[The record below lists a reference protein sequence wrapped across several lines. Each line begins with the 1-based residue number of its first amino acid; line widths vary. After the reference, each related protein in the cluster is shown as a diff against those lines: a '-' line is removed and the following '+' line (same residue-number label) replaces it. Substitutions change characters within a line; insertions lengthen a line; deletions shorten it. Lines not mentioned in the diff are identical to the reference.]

1 MGLGVI
7 VCFMDKIKTSQKRL
21 QCGSKTLDLS
31 KPAVMG
37 VLNITPDSFS
47 DGGNVFSQAQVD
59 PSKVLTTVSKMI
71 DDGADIIDLG
81 GESTRPGAEPV
92 SVQQELDRVI
102 PVLNSL
108 TANFDSIFS
117 IDTSTPEVMKEAA
130 NAGAHIINDV
140 RALGREGALDA
151 AVETGLPVCLMHMQ
165 NQPKNM
171 QDNPEYR
178 DVLAEV
184 LEFLSERRQQ
194 CLNLGMQA
202 DQILL
207 DPGFGF
213 GKTLA
218 HNLSLFNGLST
229 MAKESHPIL
238 VGLSRKS
245 MIGQIL
251 DADVNDRLIGSVTM
265 ALLAAQAI
273 YGAGGS
279 AILRV
284 HDVKETKQA
293 LNIWQATAK

>member
-7 VCFMDKIKTSQKRL
+7 VCFMNKIKTSQKRL

-108 TANFDSIFS
+108 TANFDSVFS

-184 LEFLSERRQQ
+184 LDFLSERRQQ
-194 CLNLGMQA
+194 CLDLGMQA

-229 MAKESHPIL
+229 MAKESHAIL

-293 LNIWQATAK
+293 LNIWQATEK

>member
-1 MGLGVI
+1 MN
-7 VCFMDKIKTSQKRL
+7 KIKKSQKRL
-21 QCGSKTLDLS
+21 QCGSKILDLS

-81 GESTRPGAEPV
+81 GESTRPGAKPV

-108 TANFDSIFS
+108 TANFDSVFS
-117 IDTSTPEVMKEAA
+117 VDTSTPEVMKEAA
-130 NAGAHIINDV
+130 SAGAHIINDV
-140 RALGREGALDA
+140 RALRREGALDA

-251 DADVNDRLIGSVTM
+251 DAGVNDRLIGSVTM
-265 ALLAAQAI
+265 SLLAAQAI

-293 LNIWQATAK
+293 LNIWQATEK

>member
-1 MGLGVI
+1 MN
-7 VCFMDKIKTSQKRL
+7 KIKKSQKRL
-21 QCGSKTLDLS
+21 QCGSKILDLS

-59 PSKVLTTVSKMI
+59 PRKVLTTVSKMI

-81 GESTRPGAEPV
+81 GESTRPGAKPV

-108 TANFDSIFS
+108 TANFDSVFS
-117 IDTSTPEVMKEAA
+117 VDTSTPEVMKEAA
-130 NAGAHIINDV
+130 SAGAHIINDV
-140 RALGREGALDA
+140 RALRREGALNA
-151 AVETGLPVCLMHMQ
+151 AIETGLPVCLMHMQ

-184 LEFLSERRQQ
+184 LEFLSELRQQ

-265 ALLAAQAI
+265 ALLATQAI

-293 LNIWQATAK
+293 LNIWQATKNKVLNNP

>member
-1 MGLGVI
+1 MNN
-7 VCFMDKIKTSQKRL
+7 IKTTQKQL
-21 QCGSKTLDLS
+21 QCGSKVLDLS

-37 VLNITPDSFS
+37 VLNLTPDSFS
-47 DGGNVFSQAQVD
+47 DGGNVFSKAQVD
-59 PSKVLTTVSKMI
+59 PKKVLATVSTMI

-92 SVQQELDRVI
+92 SVQEELDRVI
-102 PVLNSL
+102 PVLNRL

-130 NAGAHIINDV
+130 DAGAHIINDV
-140 RALGREGALDA
+140 RALQRPRALQTA
-151 AVETGLPVCLMHMQ
+151 ANLGLPVCLMHMQ
-165 NQPKNM
+165 NQPKTM
-171 QDNPEYR
+171 QDNPEYQ

-184 LEFLSERRQQ
+184 LEFLGKRKQE
-194 CLNLGMQA
+194 CLDLGMQA

-218 HNLSLFNGLST
+218 HNLSLFNGLPT
-229 MAKESHPIL
+229 MAKQNHPIL

-251 DADVNDRLIGSVTM
+251 DAEVNDRLIGSVTM
-265 ALLAAQAI
+265 ALLAAQLI
-273 YGAGGS
+273 YGAGGT

-293 LNIWQATAK
+293 LDIWQAIEK

>member
-1 MGLGVI
+1 MN
-7 VCFMDKIKTSQKRL
+7 KIKTPQKRL
-21 QCGSKTLDLS
+21 QCGSKILDLS

-81 GESTRPGAEPV
+81 GESTRPGAKPV

-108 TANFDSIFS
+108 TANFDSVFS
-117 IDTSTPEVMKEAA
+117 VDTSTPEVMKEAA
-130 NAGAHIINDV
+130 SAGAHIINDV
-140 RALGREGALDA
+140 RALRREGALDA
-151 AVETGLPVCLMHMQ
+151 AFETGLPVCLMHMQ

-273 YGAGGS
+273 YGADGS

-293 LNIWQATAK
+293 LNIWQATEK

>member
-7 VCFMDKIKTSQKRL
+7 VCFMNKIKTSQKRL

-108 TANFDSIFS
+108 TANFDSVFS

-184 LEFLSERRQQ
+184 LDFLSERRQQ
-194 CLNLGMQA
+194 CLDLGMQA

-229 MAKESHPIL
+229 MAKESHAIL

-251 DADVNDRLIGSVTM
+251 DTDVNDRLIGSVTM

-293 LNIWQATAK
+293 LNIWQATEK

>member
-1 MGLGVI
+1 MNN
-7 VCFMDKIKTSQKRL
+7 IKTTQKQL
-21 QCGSKTLDLS
+21 QCGSKVLDLS

-37 VLNITPDSFS
+37 VLNLTPDSFS
-47 DGGNVFSQAQVD
+47 DGGNVFSKAQVD
-59 PSKVLTTVSKMI
+59 PNKVLATVSTMI

-81 GESTRPGAEPV
+81 GESTRPGAKPV
-92 SVQQELDRVI
+92 SVQEELDRVI
-102 PVLNSL
+102 PVLNRL

-130 NAGAHIINDV
+130 DAGAHIINDV
-140 RALGREGALDA
+140 RALQRPRALQTA
-151 AVETGLPVCLMHMQ
+151 ANLGLPVCLMHMQ
-165 NQPKNM
+165 NQPKTM
-171 QDNPEYR
+171 QDNPEYQ

-184 LEFLSERRQQ
+184 LEFLGKRKQE
-194 CLNLGMQA
+194 CLDLGIQA

-218 HNLSLFNGLST
+218 HNLSLFNGLPT
-229 MAKESHPIL
+229 MAKENHPIL

-251 DADVNDRLIGSVTM
+251 DAEVNDRLIGSVTM

-273 YGAGGS
+273 YGADGS

-293 LNIWQATAK
+293 LDIWQAI

>member
-1 MGLGVI
+1 MNS
-7 VCFMDKIKTSQKRL
+7 IKTTQKQL
-21 QCGSKTLDLS
+21 QCGSKVLDLS

-37 VLNITPDSFS
+37 VLNLTPDSFS
-47 DGGNVFSQAQVD
+47 DGGNVFSKAQVD
-59 PSKVLTTVSKMI
+59 LNKVSAIVSTMI
-71 DDGADIIDLG
+71 NDGADIIDLG

-92 SVQQELDRVI
+92 SVQEELDRVI
-102 PVLNSL
+102 PVLNRL

-130 NAGAHIINDV
+130 DAGAHIINDV
-140 RALGREGALDA
+140 RALQRPRALQTA
-151 AVETGLPVCLMHMQ
+151 ANLGLPVCLMHMQ
-165 NQPKNM
+165 NQPKTM
-171 QDNPEYR
+171 QDNPEYQ

-184 LEFLSERRQQ
+184 LEFLGKRKQE
-194 CLNLGMQA
+194 CLDLGMQA

-218 HNLSLFNGLST
+218 HNLSLFNGLPT
-229 MAKESHPIL
+229 MAKENHPIL

-251 DADVNDRLIGSVTM
+251 DAEVNDRLIGSVTM

-273 YGAGGS
+273 YGADGS

-293 LNIWQATAK
+293 LDIWQAI

>member
-1 MGLGVI
+1 MN
-7 VCFMDKIKTSQKRL
+7 KIKTSQKRL

-59 PSKVLTTVSKMI
+59 PSKALTTVSKMI
-71 DDGADIIDLG
+71 DHGADIIDLG
-81 GESTRPGAEPV
+81 GESTRPGAKPV

-108 TANFDSIFS
+108 TANFDSVFS

-130 NAGAHIINDV
+130 SAGAHIINDV
-140 RALGREGALDA
+140 RALGREGALNA
-151 AVETGLPVCLMHMQ
+151 AIETGLPVCLMHMQ

-273 YGAGGS
+273 YGADGS

-293 LNIWQATAK
+293 LNIWQATEK

>member
-1 MGLGVI
+1 MNN
-7 VCFMDKIKTSQKRL
+7 IKTTQKQL
-21 QCGSKTLDLS
+21 QCGSKVLDLS

-37 VLNITPDSFS
+37 VLNLTPDSFS
-47 DGGNVFSQAQVD
+47 DGGNVFSKAQVD
-59 PSKVLTTVSKMI
+59 PNKVLSTVSTMI

-81 GESTRPGAEPV
+81 GESTRPGAKPV
-92 SVQQELDRVI
+92 SVQEELDRVI
-102 PVLNSL
+102 PVLNRL

-117 IDTSTPEVMKEAA
+117 IDSSTPEVMKEAA
-130 NAGAHIINDV
+130 DAGAHIINDV
-140 RALGREGALDA
+140 RALQRPRALQTA
-151 AVETGLPVCLMHMQ
+151 ANLGLPVCLMHMQ
-165 NQPKNM
+165 NQPKTM

-184 LEFLSERRQQ
+184 LEFLGKRKQE

-218 HNLSLFNGLST
+218 HNLSLFNGLPT
-229 MAKESHPIL
+229 MAKENHPLL

-251 DADVNDRLIGSVTM
+251 DAEVNDRLIGSVTM
-265 ALLAAQAI
+265 AILAAQAI
-273 YGAGGS
+273 YGADGS

-293 LNIWQATAK
+293 LDIWQAI

>member
-1 MGLGVI
+1 MN
-7 VCFMDKIKTSQKRL
+7 KIKTSQKRL
-21 QCGSKTLDLS
+21 QCGSKILDLS

-47 DGGNVFSQAQVD
+47 DGGNVFSKAQVD

-81 GESTRPGAEPV
+81 GESTRPGAKPV

-108 TANFDSIFS
+108 TANFDSVFS

-130 NAGAHIINDV
+130 SAGAHIINDV

-165 NQPKNM
+165 NQPETM
-171 QDNPEYR
+171 QDNPEYQ
-178 DVLAEV
+178 DILAEV

-229 MAKESHPIL
+229 MAEESHPIL

-293 LNIWQATAK
+293 LNIWQATKK

>member
-1 MGLGVI
+1 MN
-7 VCFMDKIKTSQKRL
+7 KIKTSQKRL
-21 QCGSKTLDLS
+21 QCGSKILDLS

-59 PSKVLTTVSKMI
+59 LSKVLTTVSKMI

-81 GESTRPGAEPV
+81 GESTRPGAKPV

-108 TANFDSIFS
+108 TANFDSVFS
-117 IDTSTPEVMKEAA
+117 VDTSTPEVMKEAA
-130 NAGAHIINDV
+130 SAGAHIINDV

-151 AVETGLPVCLMHMQ
+151 AFETGLPVCLMHMQ

-184 LEFLSERRQQ
+184 LEFLSERKQQ

-273 YGAGGS
+273 YGADGS

-293 LNIWQATAK
+293 LNIWQATEK

>member
-1 MGLGVI
+1 MN
-7 VCFMDKIKTSQKRL
+7 KIKKSQKRL
-21 QCGSKTLDLS
+21 QCGSKILDLS

-81 GESTRPGAEPV
+81 GESTRPGAKPV

-108 TANFDSIFS
+108 TANFDSVFS
-117 IDTSTPEVMKEAA
+117 VDTSTPEVMKEAA
-130 NAGAHIINDV
+130 SAGAHIINDV
-140 RALGREGALDA
+140 RALRREGALDA
-151 AVETGLPVCLMHMQ
+151 AFETGLPVCLMHMQ

-273 YGAGGS
+273 YGADGS

-293 LNIWQATAK
+293 LNIWQATEK

>member
-1 MGLGVI
+1 MNN
-7 VCFMDKIKTSQKRL
+7 IKTTQKQL
-21 QCGSKTLDLS
+21 QCGSKVLDLS

-37 VLNITPDSFS
+37 VLNLTPDSFS
-47 DGGNVFSQAQVD
+47 DGGNVFSKAQVD
-59 PSKVLTTVSKMI
+59 PNKVLSTVSTMI

-81 GESTRPGAEPV
+81 GESTRPGAKPV
-92 SVQQELDRVI
+92 SVQEELDRVI
-102 PVLNSL
+102 PVLNRL

-117 IDTSTPEVMKEAA
+117 IDSSTPEVMKEAA
-130 NAGAHIINDV
+130 DAGAHIINDV
-140 RALGREGALDA
+140 RALQRPRALQTA
-151 AVETGLPVCLMHMQ
+151 ANLGLPVCLMHMQ
-165 NQPKNM
+165 NQPKTM

-184 LEFLSERRQQ
+184 LEFLGKRKQE
-194 CLNLGMQA
+194 CLDLGMQA

-218 HNLSLFNGLST
+218 HNLSLFNGLPT
-229 MAKESHPIL
+229 MAKENHPLL

-251 DADVNDRLIGSVTM
+251 DAEVNDRLIGSVTM
-265 ALLAAQAI
+265 AILAAQAI
-273 YGAGGS
+273 YGADGS

-293 LNIWQATAK
+293 LDIWQAI

>member
-7 VCFMDKIKTSQKRL
+7 VCFMNKIKKSQKRL

-108 TANFDSIFS
+108 TANFDSVFS

-194 CLNLGMQA
+194 CLDLGMQA

-293 LNIWQATAK
+293 LNIWQATEK

>member
-1 MGLGVI
+1 MN
-7 VCFMDKIKTSQKRL
+7 KIKTSHKYL
-21 QCGSKTLDLS
+21 QCGAKTLDLS

-37 VLNITPDSFS
+37 VLNLTPDSFS
-47 DGGNVFSQAQVD
+47 DGGNVFSQSQVD
-59 PSKVLTTVSKMI
+59 PNKALTTVSAMI
-71 DDGADIIDLG
+71 DNGADIIDLG

-102 PVLNSL
+102 PVLNRL

-117 IDTSTPEVMKEAA
+117 IDTSTPEVMKEAT

-140 RALGREGALDA
+140 RALRREGALGA
-151 AVETGLPVCLMHMQ
+151 AIKTGLPVCLMHMQ
-165 NQPKNM
+165 NQPKTM
-171 QDNPEYR
+171 QEDPKYQ
-178 DVLAEV
+178 DVLDEV
-184 LEFLSERRQQ
+184 LTFLSERKQK
-194 CLNLGMQA
+194 CLDLGMQA
-202 DQILL
+202 DQIIL

-229 MAKESHPIL
+229 IAQQDHPIL

-293 LNIWQATAK
+293 LDVWLATKK

>member
-1 MGLGVI
+1 MN
-7 VCFMDKIKTSQKRL
+7 KIKTSQKRL
-21 QCGSKTLDLS
+21 QCGSKILDLS

-81 GESTRPGAEPV
+81 GESTRPGAKPV

-108 TANFDSIFS
+108 TANFDSVFS
-117 IDTSTPEVMKEAA
+117 VDTSTPEVMKEAA
-130 NAGAHIINDV
+130 SAGAHIINDV
-140 RALGREGALDA
+140 RALRREGALDA
-151 AVETGLPVCLMHMQ
+151 AFETGLPVCLMHMQ

-273 YGAGGS
+273 YGADGS

-293 LNIWQATAK
+293 LNIWQATEK

>member
-7 VCFMDKIKTSQKRL
+7 VCFMNKIKTSQKRL

-47 DGGNVFSQAQVD
+47 DGGNVFSQAQVN

-108 TANFDSIFS
+108 TANFDSVFS

-293 LNIWQATAK
+293 LNIWQATEK

>member
-1 MGLGVI
+1 MNN
-7 VCFMDKIKTSQKRL
+7 IKTTQKQL
-21 QCGSKTLDLS
+21 QCGSKVLDLS

-37 VLNITPDSFS
+37 VLNLTPDSFS
-47 DGGNVFSQAQVD
+47 DGGNVFSKAQVD
-59 PSKVLTTVSKMI
+59 PNKVLATVSTMI

-92 SVQQELDRVI
+92 SVQEELDRVI
-102 PVLNSL
+102 PVLNRL

-130 NAGAHIINDV
+130 DAGAHIINDV
-140 RALGREGALDA
+140 RALQRPRALQTA
-151 AVETGLPVCLMHMQ
+151 ANLGLPVCLMHMQ
-165 NQPKNM
+165 NQPKTM
-171 QDNPEYR
+171 QDNPEYQ

-184 LEFLSERRQQ
+184 LEFLGKRKQE
-194 CLNLGMQA
+194 CLDLGMQA

-218 HNLSLFNGLST
+218 HNLSLFNGLPT
-229 MAKESHPIL
+229 MAKQDHPIL

-251 DADVNDRLIGSVTM
+251 DAEVNDRLIGSVTM

-273 YGAGGS
+273 YGADGS

-293 LNIWQATAK
+293 LDIWQAIEK

>member
-1 MGLGVI
+1 MN
-7 VCFMDKIKTSQKRL
+7 KIKTSQKRL
-21 QCGSKTLDLS
+21 QCGSKILNLS

-59 PSKVLTTVSKMI
+59 PVKVLTTVSKMI

-81 GESTRPGAEPV
+81 GESTRPGAKPV

-108 TANFDSIFS
+108 TANFDSVFS

-130 NAGAHIINDV
+130 SAGAHIINDV

-184 LEFLSERRQQ
+184 LEFLGERRQQ

-293 LNIWQATAK
+293 LNIWQATKK

>member
-1 MGLGVI
+1 MN
-7 VCFMDKIKTSQKRL
+7 KIKTSQKRL
-21 QCGSKTLDLS
+21 QCGSKILDLS

-47 DGGNVFSQAQVD
+47 DGGNVFSKAQVD

-81 GESTRPGAEPV
+81 GESTRPGAKPV

-108 TANFDSIFS
+108 TANFDSVFS

-130 NAGAHIINDV
+130 SAGAHIINDV

-171 QDNPEYR
+171 QDNPEYQ

-218 HNLSLFNGLST
+218 HNLSLFNGLSII
-229 MAKESHPIL
+229 AEESHPIL

-293 LNIWQATAK
+293 LNIWQATEK

>member
-1 MGLGVI
+1 MN
-7 VCFMDKIKTSQKRL
+7 KIKTSQKRL
-21 QCGSKTLDLS
+21 QCGSKILDLS
-31 KPAVMG
+31 KPAVMA

-81 GESTRPGAEPV
+81 GESTRPGAKPV

-108 TANFDSIFS
+108 TANFDSVFS

-130 NAGAHIINDV
+130 SVGAHIINDV
-140 RALGREGALDA
+140 RALGREGALGA

-165 NQPKNM
+165 NQPETM
-171 QDNPEYR
+171 QDNPEYQ

-194 CLNLGMQA
+194 CLNLGMKA

-218 HNLSLFNGLST
+218 HNLSLFNGLPT

-293 LNIWQATAK
+293 LNIWQATKK

>member
-1 MGLGVI
+1 MN
-7 VCFMDKIKTSQKRL
+7 KIKKSHKYL
-21 QCGSKTLDLS
+21 QCGAKTLDLS

-37 VLNITPDSFS
+37 VLNLTPDSFS
-47 DGGNVFSQAQVD
+47 DGGNVFSKSQVD
-59 PSKVLTTVSKMI
+59 YNKVLNTVSKMI
-71 DDGADIIDLG
+71 DDGAHIIDLG
-81 GESTRPGAEPV
+81 GESTRPGAKPV

-102 PVLNSL
+102 PVLNRL

-117 IDTSTPEVMKEAA
+117 IDTSTPEVMKEATD
-130 NAGAHIINDV
+130 AGAHIINDV
-140 RALGREGALDA
+140 RALRREGALGA
-151 AVETGLPVCLMHMQ
+151 AIKTGLPVCLMHMQ
-165 NQPKNM
+165 NQPKTM
-171 QDNPEYR
+171 QEDPKYQ

-184 LEFLSERRQQ
+184 LEFLSERKQK
-194 CLNLGMQA
+194 CLDLGMQA
-202 DQILL
+202 DQIIL

-229 MAKESHPIL
+229 IAQQDHPIL

-251 DADVNDRLIGSVTM
+251 DTDVNDRLIGSVTM

-293 LNIWQATAK
+293 LDVWQAIKK

>member
-1 MGLGVI
+1 MNN
-7 VCFMDKIKTSQKRL
+7 IKTTQKQL
-21 QCGSKTLDLS
+21 QCGSKVLDLS

-37 VLNITPDSFS
+37 VLNLTPDSFS
-47 DGGNVFSQAQVD
+47 DGGNVFSKAQVD
-59 PSKVLTTVSKMI
+59 PNKVLATVSTMI

-92 SVQQELDRVI
+92 SVQEELDRVI
-102 PVLNSL
+102 PVLNRL

-130 NAGAHIINDV
+130 DAGANIINDV
-140 RALGREGALDA
+140 RALQRPRALQTA
-151 AVETGLPVCLMHMQ
+151 ANLGLPVCLMHMQ
-165 NQPKNM
+165 NQPKTM
-171 QDNPEYR
+171 QDNPEYQ

-184 LEFLSERRQQ
+184 LEFLGKRKQE
-194 CLNLGMQA
+194 CLDLGMQA

-218 HNLSLFNGLST
+218 HNLSLFNGLPT
-229 MAKESHPIL
+229 MAKENHPIL

-251 DADVNDRLIGSVTM
+251 DAEVNDRLIGSVTM

-273 YGAGGS
+273 YGADGS

-293 LNIWQATAK
+293 LDIWQAIEK

>member
-1 MGLGVI
+1 
-7 VCFMDKIKTSQKRL
+7 
-21 QCGSKTLDLS
+21 
-31 KPAVMG
+31 
-37 VLNITPDSFS
+37 
-47 DGGNVFSQAQVD
+47 
-59 PSKVLTTVSKMI
+59 
-71 DDGADIIDLG
+71 
-81 GESTRPGAEPV
+81 
-92 SVQQELDRVI
+92 
-102 PVLNSL
+102 
-108 TANFDSIFS
+108 
-117 IDTSTPEVMKEAA
+117 MKEAA
-130 NAGAHIINDV
+130 SAGAHIINDV

-184 LEFLSERRQQ
+184 LEFLGERRQQ

-245 MIGQIL
+245 VIGQIL

-293 LNIWQATAK
+293 LNIWQATKK

>member
-1 MGLGVI
+1 MN
-7 VCFMDKIKTSQKRL
+7 KIKTSQKRL
-21 QCGSKTLDLS
+21 QCGSKILDLS

-59 PSKVLTTVSKMI
+59 LSKVLTTVSKMI

-81 GESTRPGAEPV
+81 GESTRPGAKPV

-108 TANFDSIFS
+108 TANFDSVFS
-117 IDTSTPEVMKEAA
+117 VDTSTPEVMKEAA
-130 NAGAHIINDV
+130 SAGAHIINDV
-140 RALGREGALDA
+140 RALRREGALDA
-151 AVETGLPVCLMHMQ
+151 AFETGLPVCLMHMQ

-273 YGAGGS
+273 YGADGS

-293 LNIWQATAK
+293 LNIWQATEK

>member
-1 MGLGVI
+1 MNN
-7 VCFMDKIKTSQKRL
+7 IKTTQKQL
-21 QCGSKTLDLS
+21 QCGSKVLDLS

-37 VLNITPDSFS
+37 VLNLTPDSFS
-47 DGGNVFSQAQVD
+47 DGGNVFSKAQVD
-59 PSKVLTTVSKMI
+59 PNKVLATVSTMI

-81 GESTRPGAEPV
+81 GESTRPGSEPV
-92 SVQQELDRVI
+92 SVQEELDRVI
-102 PVLNSL
+102 PVLNRL

-130 NAGAHIINDV
+130 DAGAHIINDV
-140 RALGREGALDA
+140 RALQRPRALQTA
-151 AVETGLPVCLMHMQ
+151 ANLGLPVCLMHMQ
-165 NQPKNM
+165 NQPKTM
-171 QDNPEYR
+171 QDNPEYQ

-184 LEFLSERRQQ
+184 LEFLGKRKQQ
-194 CLNLGMQA
+194 CLDLGMQA

-207 DPGFGF
+207 DLGFGF

-218 HNLSLFNGLST
+218 HNLSLFNGLPT
-229 MAKESHPIL
+229 MAKENHPIL

-251 DADVNDRLIGSVTM
+251 DAEVNDRLIGSVTM

-273 YGAGGS
+273 YGADGS

-293 LNIWQATAK
+293 LDIWQAI

>member
-1 MGLGVI
+1 MNN
-7 VCFMDKIKTSQKRL
+7 IKTTQKQL
-21 QCGSKTLDLS
+21 QCGSKVLDLS

-37 VLNITPDSFS
+37 VLNLTPDSFS
-47 DGGNVFSQAQVD
+47 DGGNVFSKAQVD
-59 PSKVLTTVSKMI
+59 PNKVLATVSSMI

-92 SVQQELDRVI
+92 SVQEELDRVI
-102 PVLNSL
+102 PVLNRL

-130 NAGAHIINDV
+130 DAGAHIINDV
-140 RALGREGALDA
+140 RALQRPRALQTA
-151 AVETGLPVCLMHMQ
+151 ANLGLPVCLMHMQ
-165 NQPKNM
+165 NQPKTM
-171 QDNPEYR
+171 QDNPEYQ

-184 LEFLSERRQQ
+184 LEFLGKRKQE
-194 CLNLGMQA
+194 CLDLGMQA

-207 DPGFGF
+207 DLGFGF

-218 HNLSLFNGLST
+218 HNLSLFNGLPT
-229 MAKESHPIL
+229 MAKENHPIL

-251 DADVNDRLIGSVTM
+251 DAEVNDRLIGSVTM

-273 YGAGGS
+273 YGADGS

-293 LNIWQATAK
+293 LDIWQAI

>member
-1 MGLGVI
+1 MNN
-7 VCFMDKIKTSQKRL
+7 IKTTQKQL
-21 QCGSKTLDLS
+21 QCGSKVLDLS

-37 VLNITPDSFS
+37 VLNLTPDSFS
-47 DGGNVFSQAQVD
+47 DGGNVFSKAQVD
-59 PSKVLTTVSKMI
+59 PNKVLATVSTMI

-81 GESTRPGAEPV
+81 GESTRPGSEPV
-92 SVQQELDRVI
+92 SVQEELDRVI
-102 PVLNSL
+102 PVLNRL

-130 NAGAHIINDV
+130 DAGAHIINDV
-140 RALGREGALDA
+140 RALQRPRALQTA
-151 AVETGLPVCLMHMQ
+151 ANLGLPVCLMHMQ
-165 NQPKNM
+165 NQPKTM
-171 QDNPEYR
+171 QDNPEYQ

-184 LEFLSERRQQ
+184 LEFLGKRKQE
-194 CLNLGMQA
+194 CLDLGMQA

-218 HNLSLFNGLST
+218 HNLSLFNGLPT
-229 MAKESHPIL
+229 MAKENHPIL

-251 DADVNDRLIGSVTM
+251 DAEVNDRLIGSVTM

-273 YGAGGS
+273 YGADGS

-293 LNIWQATAK
+293 LDVWQAI

>member
-1 MGLGVI
+1 
-7 VCFMDKIKTSQKRL
+7 
-21 QCGSKTLDLS
+21 
-31 KPAVMG
+31 
-37 VLNITPDSFS
+37 
-47 DGGNVFSQAQVD
+47 
-59 PSKVLTTVSKMI
+59 
-71 DDGADIIDLG
+71 
-81 GESTRPGAEPV
+81 
-92 SVQQELDRVI
+92 
-102 PVLNSL
+102 
-108 TANFDSIFS
+108 
-117 IDTSTPEVMKEAA
+117 
-130 NAGAHIINDV
+130 
-140 RALGREGALDA
+140 
-151 AVETGLPVCLMHMQ
+151 MQ
-165 NQPKNM
+165 NQPETM
-171 QDNPEYR
+171 QDNPEYQ

-293 LNIWQATAK
+293 LNIWQATEK